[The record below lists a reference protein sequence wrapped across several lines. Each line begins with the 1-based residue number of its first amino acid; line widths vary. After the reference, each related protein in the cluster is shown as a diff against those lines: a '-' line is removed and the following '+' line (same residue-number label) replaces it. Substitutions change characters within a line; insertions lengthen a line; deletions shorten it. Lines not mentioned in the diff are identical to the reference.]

1 MKPFRERD
9 TVKVGLV
16 GAAIMAVIGL
26 LVFTWESLPV
36 VGGTTYVAHF
46 TEAAGLSPDDEVRVA
61 GVKVGEVT
69 GVELENSYVKVSFRS
84 RGVWLGDRT
93 VAAVR
98 IKTLLGQKMLA
109 LEPAGGAD
117 LDPDT
122 PIPLERTITAYDVID
137 AFSDLSKTVEDIDA
151 ESLATSFDTLAQTFS
166 ATTPDEVRTALEGM
180 SALSRTVASRDEE
193 LRTLLEHSA
202 GVGKILADRTEQF
215 TALLDDGAVLLREFA
230 DRREAIGALLR
241 GTRDLSAQLKALIG
255 ENQARIGPALSQLD
269 RVAGVLQRNQANLD
283 KALKL
288 AGPFY
293 RLVGNAVGNGRWI
306 DTYICGLIP
315 AADGVAGC
323 VPPRR

>member
-16 GAAIMAVIGL
+16 GATVMAVLGL
-26 LVFTWESLPV
+26 LLFTWESLPV
-36 VGGTTYVAHF
+36 IGGTTYVAHF
-46 TEAAGLSPDDEVRVA
+46 KEAAGLSADDEVRVA
-61 GVKVGEVT
+61 GVKVGKVT
-69 GVELENSYVKVSFRS
+69 DVELENSYVKVSFRS

-93 VAAVR
+93 VAAIR

-109 LEPAGGAD
+109 LEPAGGGE
-117 LDPDT
+117 LDPAT

-137 AFSDLSKTVEDIDA
+137 AFSDLSKTVGDIDTETLA
-151 ESLATSFDTLAQTFS
+151 ESFDTLAQTFS
-166 ATTPDEVRTALEGM
+166 ATTPQEVRTALEGM

-202 GVGKILADRTEQF
+202 GVGKILADRTAQF
-215 TALLDDGAVLLREFA
+215 NALLDDGAVLLREFA

-241 GTRDLSAQLKALIG
+241 GTRDLSTQLQALVR
-255 ENQARIGPALSQLD
+255 ENQAQIGPALAQLD
-269 RVAGVLQRNQANLD
+269 RVLDVLQRNQANLD

-306 DTYICGLIP
+306 DTYLCGLIP
-315 AADGVAGC
+315 AADGAAGC